1 MATVE
6 EFEDMHGDGIVVA
19 LVRDPD
25 DRLLLMVR
33 SGPQRSW
40 RHAEQASPTMFP
52 PR

>member
-6 EFEDMHGDGIVVA
+6 EFEDMHVDGMVIA
-19 LVRDPD
+19 LFRDPD

-40 RHAEQASPTMFP
+40 RHAEQTSPTMFP
-52 PR
+52 LR